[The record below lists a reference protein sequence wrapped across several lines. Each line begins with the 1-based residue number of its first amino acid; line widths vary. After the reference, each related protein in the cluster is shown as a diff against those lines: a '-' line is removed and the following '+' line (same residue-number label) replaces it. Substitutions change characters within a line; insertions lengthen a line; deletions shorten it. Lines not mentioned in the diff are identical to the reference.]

1 MKLGHFI
8 VWILFPAVVLSQHS
22 ISGTFSPP
30 EDYTFAFLYKSTPD
44 GANYI
49 DRAQTD
55 REGNFKIELDSLSE
69 PGIYKIV
76 YAIPPE
82 ENNFDIIYN
91 GKEDVVFTF
100 SLDDGIAFTK
110 SKENILWA
118 NYVESI
124 QTVNSTISN
133 FYESE
138 SKNKKEFGSVF
149 KTLNDTQKAYES
161 DSKDMIAQRFV
172 KANQPYIPTNFEDA
186 NTYSKNLKAN
196 FLKHI
201 DFADKVLQ
209 SSDFLVDRVNSY
221 VFDIIANPTNENYQT
236 LIDELDAV
244 IGEQDN
250 HFKSI
255 LYTNIWQRFVKDN
268 NTEMA
273 LYITNKYLLSLAE
286 GDNNQPLLVALSAY
300 KNTAIGAKAVN
311 FDIPIHSTN
320 LHAINTSSQY
330 LLVFWSS
337 SCSHCLKELPQVKTL
352 IENNNDIQV
361 IAIGIEDDE
370 VQWQQEVA
378 KYPSFVHKVE
388 LNKWDSDLVKAYNIK
403 STPSYFLLNSNKF
416 ITDKPYDFEALK
428 RLLEEQN

>member
-172 KANQPYIPTNFEDA
+172 KANQPYIPTKFEDA
-186 NTYSKNLKAN
+186 NTYFKNLKAN

-201 DFADKVLQ
+201 DFADIVLQ

-286 GDNNQPLLVALSAY
+286 GDNNQLLLVALSAY

-330 LLVFWSS
+330 LLIFWSS

-378 KYPSFVHKVE
+378 KYPSFMHKVE

-428 RLLEEQN
+428 RLLEE

>member
-1 MKLGHFI
+1 MKLGHLI
-8 VWILFPAVVLSQHS
+8 VWILFPTVVLSQHS

-91 GKEDVVFTF
+91 GKEDVIFTF
-100 SLDDGIAFTK
+100 SLADGIGFTK

-133 FYESE
+133 FYESQ
-138 SKNKKEFGSVF
+138 SKNKKEFGNVF
-149 KTLNDTQKAYES
+149 KTLSDTQKAFES
-161 DSKDMIAQRFV
+161 DSKGMIAERFV
-172 KANQPYIPTNFEDA
+172 KANKPYIPSNFEDA
-186 NTYSKNLKAN
+186 NTYASNLKAS

-201 DFADKVLQ
+201 DFTDKVLQ

-221 VFDIIANPTNENYQT
+221 VFDIIANPTNTNYQT
-236 LIDELDAV
+236 LIDELDVA
-244 IGEQDN
+244 IGAQDN

-255 LYTNIWQRFVKDN
+255 LYTNIWQRFVTDN

-286 GDNNQPLLVALSAY
+286 GDNNEILLEALNAFR
-300 KNTAIGAKAVN
+300 NTAIGARAVN
-311 FDIPIHSTN
+311 FEIPLHTTN
-320 LHAINTSSQY
+320 LYAINTSKQY
-330 LLVFWSS
+330 LLIFWSS
-337 SCSHCLKELPQVKTL
+337 SCSHCLKELPQVKSL
-352 IENNNDIQV
+352 LENNNDIQV
-361 IAIGIEDDE
+361 IAIGIEDDGAP
-370 VQWQQEVA
+370 WHQEIA
-378 KYPSFVHKVE
+378 KYPNFIHKVE

-403 STPSYFLLNSNKF
+403 STPSYFLLDSNK
-416 ITDKPYDFEALK
+416 IILDKPYDFEALK
-428 RLLEEQN
+428 ELVEE

>member
-186 NTYSKNLKAN
+186 NTYFKNLKAN

-201 DFADKVLQ
+201 DFADIVLQ

-330 LLVFWSS
+330 LLIFWSS

-352 IENNNDIQV
+352 LENNNDIQV

-428 RLLEEQN
+428 RLLEE